1 MDKAHQMTDKIIEG
15 MEKRLAREYKKA
27 NSEVAK
33 KLREYLEKFAA
44 EDKKQRGLLEA
55 GEITAK
61 DYSDWRFR
69 HIMMNKRWSDM
80 RETLAEDL
88 HGVNN
93 IAQNIARG
101 GRADVYALNHNYAV
115 YEMEHGSGIDTGLT
129 LYNRDAVER
138 MIKKDPQMLPP
149 PGKRVSKRIA
159 EGKDIRYNNRQ
170 IQSVMT
176 QGILQ
181 GESIP
186 ELARR
191 LEEVTERNYTAAVRN
206 ARTMATGAQNAGRMD
221 AYERAEENGVEL
233 VIEWVATLD
242 DRTRHDHR
250 LLHGTRI
257 AVGETFSTP
266 EGKLRFPGDP
276 LGPPGEVY
284 NCRCTTVSYVKGFE
298 AGTVTNSP
306 KMGDLSFEEWQGKRE
321 ETEPESP
328 FNMESFTDKMEDY
341 VSGGYSLNSLL
352 TEEEK
357 EYIVEN
363 STEYSKP
370 IYRVEN
376 ARHTADRLDEDELD
390 PEGFTFSGEFR
401 SFSREEDVIKRM
413 LDENS
418 DDYAGMRDPV
428 IFEVVG
434 KKTQFDMSPFT
445 SNYTISD
452 QAECL
457 AGGTFEVVGEDMVK
471 INGEYIRKLRIRQIA
486 PPKKWV

>member
-1 MDKAHQMTDKIIEG
+1 
-15 MEKRLAREYKKA
+15 
-27 NSEVAK
+27 
-33 KLREYLEKFAA
+33 
-44 EDKKQRGLLEA
+44 
-55 GEITAK
+55 
-61 DYSDWRFR
+61 
-69 HIMMNKRWSDM
+69 
-80 RETLAEDL
+80 
-88 HGVNN
+88 
-93 IAQNIARG
+93 
-101 GRADVYALNHNYAV
+101 
-115 YEMEHGSGIDTGLT
+115 
-129 LYNRDAVER
+129 
-138 MIKKDPQMLPP
+138 
-149 PGKRVSKRIA
+149 
-159 EGKDIRYNNRQ
+159 
-170 IQSVMT
+170 
-176 QGILQ
+176 
-181 GESIP
+181 
-186 ELARR
+186 
-191 LEEVTERNYTAAVRN
+191 
-206 ARTMATGAQNAGRMD
+206 
-221 AYERAEENGVEL
+221 
-233 VIEWVATLD
+233 
-242 DRTRHDHR
+242 
-250 LLHGTRI
+250 
-257 AVGETFSTP
+257 
-266 EGKLRFPGDP
+266 
-276 LGPPGEVY
+276 
-284 NCRCTTVSYVKGFE
+284 
-298 AGTVTNSP
+298 
-306 KMGDLSFEEWQGKRE
+306 MGDLSFEEWQGKRE

-486 PPKKWV
+486 PPNKWV